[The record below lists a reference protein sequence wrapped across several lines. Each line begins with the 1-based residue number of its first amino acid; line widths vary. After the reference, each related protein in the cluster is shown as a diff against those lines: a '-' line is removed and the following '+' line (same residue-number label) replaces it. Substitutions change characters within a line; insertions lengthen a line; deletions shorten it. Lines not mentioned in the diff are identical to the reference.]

1 MKADPM
7 RVNPMRVNPM
17 GLNPMGLNPMRVN
30 TDRRDVRRVID
41 TATGLLVSAHRMT
54 HSEAYR
60 WLQANAM
67 KRRTSLLAVADS
79 VIAVAG
85 RVPPMVGGTP

>member
-1 MKADPM
+1 MKADPL
-7 RVNPMRVNPM
+7 RTNPMR
-17 GLNPMGLNPMRVN
+17 LNPMGLNPMRVN

-60 WLQANAM
+60 WLQAHAI
-67 KRRTSLLAVADS
+67 KHRTSLLAVADS
-79 VIAVAG
+79 VIAAADHSPAM
-85 RVPPMVGGTP
+85 RGGTP

>member
-1 MKADPM
+1 MKADPL
-7 RVNPMRVNPM
+7 RVNPMR
-17 GLNPMGLNPMRVN
+17 LNP
-30 TDRRDVRRVID
+30 DRRDVRRVID
-41 TATGLLVSAHRMT
+41 TATGLLVRAHRMT

-79 VIAVAG
+79 VIAAAG

>member
-1 MKADPM
+1 MKADPL
-7 RVNPMRVNPM
+7 RVNPMR
-17 GLNPMGLNPMRVN
+17 LNP
-30 TDRRDVRRVID
+30 DRRDVRRVID

-79 VIAVAG
+79 VIAAAG
-85 RVPPMVGGTP
+85 RVPPMAGDTP